1 MKTIRFIL
9 MATTVLIVASC
20 GSSKQVQQQP
30 QQPYPNY
37 GGYAPQGQPMYY
49 QQAGQGYYQ
58 QPQQPVYQQPSPNV
72 NARGLVVLEKSPIQQ
87 LAEAT
92 GTNEIR
98 AYGVATELDEQF
110 AYNTARTLAEAAL
123 QERMQV
129 YVRAGLDRYAQ
140 STGVNK
146 EYSLDQST
154 RNQVQ
159 SAVQGILE
167 GDLRIV
173 DSRTLYNPKTEMI
186 TCEVCVAYNRAG
198 ILNAMKAQSDRI
210 LANEKQFEQDMQ
222 QAWDALDAKN
232 NTVSLSEQQAARKN
246 EMEQNNLD
254 REHQRNMQYQNQQNQ
269 YNLQSQQMNQ
279 QYQQNYQNQYPQG
292 QQYPQQQYPNQYP
305 QGQQYQQYPQQQY
318 PNQYQQYPQGQQ
330 Y

>member
-9 MATTVLIVASC
+9 MAATVFVVASC
-20 GSSKQVQQQP
+20 GSSKQAQQQ
-30 QQPYPNY
+30 QQQQQQYPNY
-37 GGYAPQGQPMYY
+37 GGYVPQGQPMYY

-58 QPQQPVYQQPSPNV
+58 QPQQPVYQQQYQPQQGPNEAGYAEV
-72 NARGLVVLEKSPIQQ
+72 RKSPIEE
-87 LAEAT
+87 LSMAR

-98 AYGVATELDEQF
+98 AYGSAESYKEQL
-110 AYNTARTLAEAAL
+110 ALNAARTQAENAL
-123 QERMQV
+123 QEKIEV
-129 YVRAGLDRYAQ
+129 YVRSGLDIYAQ
-140 STGVNK
+140 QTSVNG
-146 EYSLDQST
+146 ETALDESI
-154 RNQVQ
+154 RNQVIT
-159 SAVQGILE
+159 AAKGVVNGATVL
-167 GDLRIV
+167 DTRK
-173 DSRTLYNPKTEMI
+173 LYNANTKMYKY
-186 TCEVCVAYNRAG
+186 EVCVTYDRAG
-198 ILNAMKAQSDRI
+198 ILNAMKAQSERI

-222 QAWDALDAKN
+222 HAWDALDAKN

-279 QYQQNYQNQYPQG
+279 QYQQQQQQYQQNYQN
-292 QQYPQQQYPNQYP
+292 P

>member
-30 QQPYPNY
+30 QQP
-37 GGYAPQGQPMYY
+37 
-49 QQAGQGYYQ
+49 
-58 QPQQPVYQQPSPNV
+58 VYQQQSPNID
-72 NARGLVVLEKSPIQQ
+72 ARGRVVLEKSPIQQ

-98 AYGVATELDEQF
+98 AYGAATEPDEQL
-110 AYNTARTLAEAAL
+110 AYNSARAEANVAL

-129 YVRAGLDRYAQ
+129 YVRAGLDRYTQ
-140 STGVNK
+140 RTGVNK
-146 EYSLDQST
+146 EYRLDQST

-159 SAVQGILE
+159 AAVQAILV
-167 GDLRIV
+167 GGSKIV
-173 DSRTLYNPKTEMI
+173 DSRTLYDPNTDMI
-186 TCEVCVAYNRAG
+186 TCEVCVAYDRAG

-222 QAWDALDAKN
+222 HAWDALDAQN

-279 QYQQNYQNQYPQG
+279 QYQQQQYQQQYQQNYQN
-292 QQYPQQQYPNQYP
+292 P

>member
-37 GGYAPQGQPMYY
+37 GGYVPQGQPMHY

-58 QPQQPVYQQPSPNV
+58 QPQQPVYQQPSPNTD
-72 NARGLVVLEKSPIQQ
+72 ARGRVVMEKSPIQQ

-98 AYGVATELDEQF
+98 AYGAATEPDEQL
-110 AYNTARTLAEAAL
+110 AYNSARAEANVAL

-129 YVRAGLDRYAQ
+129 YVRAGLDRYTQ
-140 STGVNK
+140 RTGVNK
-146 EYSLDQST
+146 EYRLDQST

-159 SAVQGILE
+159 AAVQAILV
-167 GDLRIV
+167 GGSKIV
-173 DSRTLYNPKTEMI
+173 DSRTLYDPNTEMI
-186 TCEVCVAYNRAG
+186 TCEVCVAYDRAG

-222 QAWDALDAKN
+222 HAWDALDAQN
-232 NTVSLSEQQAARKN
+232 NTVSLSEQQATRKN

-279 QYQQNYQNQYPQG
+279 QYQQQQYQQQYQQNYQN
-292 QQYPQQQYPNQYP
+292 P

-318 PNQYQQYPQGQQ
+318 PNQYQQYQQGQQ

>member
-9 MATTVLIVASC
+9 MAATVFVVASC
-20 GSSKQVQQQP
+20 GSSKQAQQQ
-30 QQPYPNY
+30 QQQQYPNY
-37 GGYAPQGQPMYY
+37 GGYVPQGQPMYY

-58 QPQQPVYQQPSPNV
+58 QPPQQQPVYQQQYQSPQGPDASGYIVERN
-72 NARGLVVLEKSPIQQ
+72 SPIEE
-87 LAEAT
+87 LSMAR

-98 AYGVATELDEQF
+98 AYGSAESRKEHLARNAALDLAINALQKKIETYVRSGLDIYTQETFVNGETALDE
-110 AYNTARTLAEAAL
+110 
-123 QERMQV
+123 
-129 YVRAGLDRYAQ
+129 
-140 STGVNK
+140 
-146 EYSLDQST
+146 ST
-154 RNQVQ
+154 RSQIITAAKGVV
-159 SAVQGILE
+159 SGASVL
-167 GDLRIV
+167 DTRK
-173 DSRTLYNPKTEMI
+173 LYNPNTKMYKY
-186 TCEVCVAYNRAG
+186 EVCVTYDRAG
-198 ILNAMKAQSDRI
+198 VLNAMKAQSDRI

-222 QAWDALDAKN
+222 HAWDALDAKN

-279 QYQQNYQNQYPQG
+279 QYQQQQQQYQQNYQN
-292 QQYPQQQYPNQYP
+292 P

-318 PNQYQQYPQGQQ
+318 PQGQQ

>member
-37 GGYAPQGQPMYY
+37 GGYVPQGQPMHY

-72 NARGLVVLEKSPIQQ
+72 DARGLVVLEKSPIKQ
-87 LAEAT
+87 LSEAT

-98 AYGVATELDEQF
+98 AYGEATELDEQL
-110 AYNTARTLAEAAL
+110 AYNTARAQANAAL

-159 SAVQGILE
+159 TAVQGILE
-167 GDLRIV
+167 GSRIV

-186 TCEVCVAYNRAG
+186 TCEVCVAYDRAG

-222 QAWDALDAKN
+222 HAWDALDAKN

>member
-37 GGYAPQGQPMYY
+37 GGYVPQGQPMHY

-58 QPQQPVYQQPSPNV
+58 QPQQPVYQPQYQTQQGPNEAGYAEV
-72 NARGLVVLEKSPIQQ
+72 RKSPIEE
-87 LAEAT
+87 LSMAR

-98 AYGVATELDEQF
+98 AYGSAESLSEQL
-110 AYNTARTLAEAAL
+110 ALNAARAQANAAL
-123 QERMQV
+123 QEKIET
-129 YVRAGLDRYAQ
+129 YVRYGLDHYAQ
-140 STGVNK
+140 QTRVNG
-146 EYSLDQST
+146 EAALDEST
-154 RNQVQ
+154 RNQVIAAAKGVVNGA
-159 SAVQGILE
+159 SVL
-167 GDLRIV
+167 DTRK
-173 DSRTLYNPKTEMI
+173 LYNSNTKMYKY
-186 TCEVCVAYNRAG
+186 EVCVTYDRAG
-198 ILNAMKAQSDRI
+198 ILSAMQAQSERI

-222 QAWDALDAKN
+222 QAWDELDAQN
-232 NTVSLSEQQAARKN
+232 NRVSLSEQKAARQN

-279 QYQQNYQNQYPQG
+279 QYQQQQQQNQQNYQ
-292 QQYPQQQYPNQYP
+292 NQYP

-318 PNQYQQYPQGQQ
+318 QNQYQQYPQGQQ